1 MARAQRTKGQ
11 NVTLEVTTS
20 NGTNKDSIKSSI
32 NNKVV
37 TDDWDERPFPDL
49 LDCHAAATAAVAAAQ
64 ANSYMPETSLNMSE
78 QAQTSLNM
86 SVQQSQQ
93 PQQPP
98 PPPFQPQMV

>member
-1 MARAQRTKGQ
+1 MARAQRSKGQ

-20 NGTNKDSIKSSI
+20 NSTNKDSIKSS
-32 NNKVV
+32 KVV